1 MSRPLAR
8 CVRFAA
14 GFRPFRRGASFA
26 FFLSR
31 SFRPRGASA
40 RNPRLGGFQGF
51 GKGAGIIAETRFL
64 LTGVFRLVGTGGKPR
79 ATETAFATKRER
91 ISPVRARRDF
101 SASKTG
107 RGNAMHTETPR
118 ALAGLRTPRLFFF
131 PRIDA
136 EIFARVEADF
146 GACFHASIF
155 FPASI
160 FGLFF
165 RGGSVSIACVQKTA
179 CGFLCLVRIRS
190 LSGAAGAA
198 TLPPLFFCGGNTR
211 ENRSRQRRRAERA
224 GYKSHLQRIFI
235 IVSRLAIMLNNAA
248 AICAFSFL
256 LLCLVRIRKRT
267 GIPARNS
274 KEHARIV

>member
-1 MSRPLAR
+1 M
-8 CVRFAA
+8 
-14 GFRPFRRGASFA
+14 
-26 FFLSR
+26 
-31 SFRPRGASA
+31 
-40 RNPRLGGFQGF
+40 
-51 GKGAGIIAETRFL
+51 

-155 FPASI
+155 FSASI

-165 RGGSVSIACVQKTA
+165 EEIRATITQVQFQKTLFEFA
-179 CGFLCLVRIRS
+179 LGRHRLERARR
-190 LSGAAGAA
+190 GASRLPAA
-198 TLPPLFFCGGNTR
+198 FFCVCAENARRVGFGGGRGRCYNNQR
-211 ENRSRQRRRAERA
+211 QSFSIISRSPE
-224 GYKSHLQRIFI
+224 I
-235 IVSRLAIMLNNAA
+235 IVMIAA
-248 AICAFSFL
+248 AIITARPLS
-256 LLCLVRIRKRT
+256 CLVGIEPFPRGKLFERT
-267 GIPARNS
+267 LCG
-274 KEHARIV
+274 K